1 MKRRCLVLALGLVLA
16 FTTVSGCFR
25 TDGDDPPGNGGQ
37 GPDPEPSIQLT
48 LYFRN
53 EAFEPGVS
61 SIDELLLGV
70 TRALPATTAV
80 ARSAVELLIAGPTAE
95 EQVVGARAVIRDD
108 ASLRDVILADGLL
121 VVSLGYDDPFHPML
135 SLHHE
140 DLAFVQA
147 FVTTLTEFENVDAV
161 WVLRDGQL
169 WQGATSGWCSPLARR
184 GEPMV
189 FTAYYG
195 DAEAAAEGSRGDWGY
210 VRPVE
215 LVVESPPSTIWENCP
230 FALILDK
237 LTRDH
242 GGWMAPLPADN
253 VLADVG
259 LQFDLESRVMTVNLL
274 GSYTIGHQ
282 ASRILVE
289 ALVFTFTEIPV
300 VDAVLVTL
308 NGDPWHDSH
317 FMWEEPITRAE
328 LLEGSD

>member
-16 FTTVSGCFR
+16 LTAVSGCSR

-37 GPDPEPSIQLT
+37 GPDPEPGIQLT

-61 SIDELLLGV
+61 PSDELLLGV
-70 TRALPATTAV
+70 TRVLPATTAV
-80 ARSAVELLIAGPTAE
+80 ARTAAELLIAGPTAE
-95 EQVVGARAVIRDD
+95 ERVAGAREVIRPD
-108 ASLRDVILADGLL
+108 ASLRDLILADGLL
-121 VVSLGYDDPFHPML
+121 VVSLDYEDPFHPML

-169 WQGATSGWCSPLARR
+169 WQGATSGWCSPLARW

-189 FTAYYG
+189 FTTYYG
-195 DAEAAAEGSRGDWGY
+195 DAEAAAEGRRGDWGY

-215 LVVESPPSTIWENCP
+215 VVIESPPSTIWENCP

-259 LQFDLESRVMTVNLL
+259 LQFDLESGVMTVNLL

-317 FMWEEPITRAE
+317 FMWEEPITREE